1 MEDYGRPESGQWDFA
16 QRKKAWGGGGGG
28 VGQPIFFAFPFQYNI
43 INVSGLGTG

>member
-1 MEDYGRPESGQWDFA
+1 MGDLSQDSGILLRGR
-16 QRKKAWGGGGGG
+16 KHGGGWGG